1 MSQSKKQA
9 TSQKGTTYTN
19 LGNGQFELSGSA
31 TGLLDTISPG
41 NSYYMIYRGST
52 VPPEK
57 VKFSEEGYNAHLNNV
72 RTLPF
77 QQPEKWHKPITDY
90 IKPKWNDFI
99 DRLKWNKNGGQLN
112 IINNN
117 LLKHITGK

>member
-1 MSQSKKQA
+1 MSQNKKA
-9 TSQKGTTYTN
+9 KSDKGTIYTD
-19 LGNGQFELSGSA
+19 LGNGQFELSGKA
-31 TGLLDTISPG
+31 TGLVDTISPG

-72 RTLPF
+72 RTLTF
-77 QQPEKWHKPITDY
+77 SQPEKWYKPITDY
-90 IKPKWNDFI
+90 IKPKWNGFVDK
-99 DRLKWNKNGGQLN
+99 LKWNKNGGQLN
-112 IINNN
+112 INNNN